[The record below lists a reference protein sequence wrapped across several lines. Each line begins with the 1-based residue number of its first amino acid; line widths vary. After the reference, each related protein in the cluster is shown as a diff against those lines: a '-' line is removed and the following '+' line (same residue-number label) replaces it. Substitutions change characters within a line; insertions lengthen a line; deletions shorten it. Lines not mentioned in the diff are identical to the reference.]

1 MIQEVKLKVRDGLGN
16 ERLLHDEIRG
26 VGKAFEDFS
35 DLAAA
40 AVYPAR
46 ALPFIL
52 PETTVFT
59 GVGANRRVAATQ
71 FAHLLTIHIFNRGT
85 VSRNFEFFDG
95 DPTPTGVLAGTSRK
109 LLPVVVVLA
118 DSSLRVGADLLKGYI
133 CTHDLWVRPGG
144 VKAEAVNLPGV
155 EVSVSALI
163 INRTVE

>member
-16 ERLLHDEIRG
+16 ERLLHDEVRG

-35 DLAAA
+35 DLAAVA
-40 AVYPAR
+40 YPAR
-46 ALPFIL
+46 ALSFIL

-95 DPTPTGVLAGTSRK
+95 DPTPTGVPAGTSRK

-118 DSSLRVGADLLKGYI
+118 DSSMRVGADLLKGYV

-144 VKAEAVNLPGV
+144 NKSEAVGLPGV